1 MKTLRIVLLV
11 LAGLIVLLPGLCF
24 VGFGLLFG
32 AEMLSGA
39 GGNYGF
45 GQMAPF
51 QLIIGGLLT
60 WAAIAIFMRLR
71 K

>member
-1 MKTLRIVLLV
+1 MKTLRMVLLV

-24 VGFGLLFG
+24 LGFGLMFG
-32 AEMLSGA
+32 ADMLSG
-39 GGNYGF
+39 NQDSYGLL
-45 GQMAPF
+45 QLAPF
-51 QLIIGGLLT
+51 QLVIGGLFT